1 MGISIELS
9 EHIDF
14 EVFARMCELHPEL
27 LDRFVTLGLLEVFTD
42 SDGRRWFERRQ
53 LAQVARVRRLRSG
66 LGLSY
71 SSICVVGP
79 LIDRID
85 ELEHELRR
93 YEARG
98 H

>member
-1 MGISIELS
+1 MGTSIEYS
-9 EHIDF
+9 QRIDF
-14 EVFARMCELHPEL
+14 EAFARVVELHPEL
-27 LDRFVTLGLLEVFTD
+27 LDRFVALGLLEVSTD
-42 SDGRRWFERRQ
+42 PDGRRWFERRQ
-53 LAQVARVRRLRSG
+53 VAQVARVRRLRSG

-93 YEARG
+93 VRG
-98 H
+98 SG